1 MNTTIR
7 ILSTIDKVEG
17 EGEMGGRKGRGRKG
31 IGLLIPLIT

>member
-17 EGEMGGRKGRGRKG
+17 EGKMGGRKG
-31 IGLLIPLIT
+31 IGLLILLIN